1 MKQGRAI
8 DWPVWA
14 MLALV
19 LTANM
24 IMGSMMAHSDNGL
37 IMLMAFVLFGLGP
50 LLLLI
55 AKMRRPMR
63 VDNSRHFRV
72 IRSDRT
78 SSARLHSDESAKR
91 SRQEN
96 AHLPR

>member
-1 MKQGRAI
+1 MKQWHAI

-19 LTANM
+19 LTVNT
-24 IMGSMMAHSDNGL
+24 IMGSMIDHSDNGL
-37 IMLMAFVLFGLGP
+37 ITLMAFVLFGLGP
-50 LLLLI
+50 LLLLAARI
-55 AKMRRPMR
+55 RRPMR
-63 VDNSRHFRV
+63 FGDSRHFRV